1 MCGLYD
7 DAVVASSTSVSDPT
21 GARRLG
27 HASIGLSVAGIVVSV
42 VAVVIAVALIASA
55 VADAV
60 DAADA
65 ADDWCSG
72 YWYNGNCYDY
82 KIDVGTY
89 GYCIGERSGSYCYY

>member
-42 VAVVIAVALIASA
+42 VAVVIAVALIVSA

-60 DAADA
+60 D
-65 ADDWCSG
+65 DWCTYS
-72 YWYNGNCYDY
+72 YNGNCYDHKDY
-82 KIDVGTY
+82 VGTY
-89 GYCIGERSGSYCYY
+89 GYCGGVRSGSYCYY